1 MLLSQKKERVFM
13 KAGILSVQF
22 NPILADKSANMDKIE
37 EIIHQYGDNNLDL
50 VVLPEFFSTG
60 ICDKEFINSPEDE
73 NGGYIIKTLQETA
86 KRYNTNI
93 IAGTVIELVD
103 DKRYNTCFVIN
114 RQGEI
119 VGKYRKIH
127 LFNFAGGN
135 EDKYI
140 TPGSD
145 ILVVDLD
152 FAKVGLSICF
162 DIKFPM
168 HFKKLIQQGA
178 EIIVSP
184 SAWCTLSAF
193 PEKAKLDF
201 VKTWQGMNMCRA
213 AETLTYFV
221 SANLVGLADAGL
233 FCVGNSM
240 ICDPMGAVVAGA
252 DTYESGV
259 YAEIDLSVVRDFK
272 RLYPVAEME

>member
-1 MLLSQKKERVFM
+1 M

-22 NPILADKSANMDKIE
+22 NPILADKSANLDKAE
-37 EIIHQYGDNNLDL
+37 EIIHQYGDSNLDL

-73 NGGYIIKTLQETA
+73 TGGDVIKRLRETA

-93 IAGTVIELVD
+93 AAGTVIELVEG
-103 DKRYNTCFVIN
+103 KRYNTCFVIN

-119 VGKYRKIH
+119 VGKYRKMH

-135 EDKYI
+135 EDKYT
-140 TPGSD
+140 TPGD
-145 ILVVDLD
+145 KPLVVDLD
-152 FAKVGLSICF
+152 FAKVGISVCF

-168 HFKKLIQQGA
+168 LYRELIKQGA

-184 SAWCTLSAF
+184 SAWSTLTAF
-193 PEKAKLDF
+193 SEKAKDDF
-201 VKTWQGMNMCRA
+201 VKTWQSMNICRA

-221 SANLVGLADAGL
+221 TSNLVGLGENNVL
-233 FCVGNSM
+233 SVGNSM
-240 ICDPMGAVVAGA
+240 ICDPLGTVVAGA
-252 DTYESGV
+252 DTYETGV

>member
-1 MLLSQKKERVFM
+1 M

-22 NPILADKSANMDKIE
+22 NPILADKSANLDKLE
-37 EIIHQYGDNNLDL
+37 EIIYQYSDNNIDL
-50 VVLPEFFSTG
+50 IVLPEFFSTG
-60 ICDKEFINSPEDE
+60 ICDSEFINSPEDE
-73 NGGYIIKTLQETA
+73 NGGEVIKVLQETA
-86 KRYNTNI
+86 RRYNTNI
-93 IAGTVIELVD
+93 VAGTVIELVD
-103 DKRYNTCFVIN
+103 GKRYNTSFVIN

-119 VGKYRKIH
+119 VAKYRKIH

-140 TPGSD
+140 TAGSD
-145 ILVVDLD
+145 VVVVDLD

-168 HFKKLIQQGA
+168 HYRKLIKQGA

-184 SAWCTLSAF
+184 SAWCTLNALS
-193 PEKAKLDF
+193 EKSKLDF

-221 SANLVGLADAGL
+221 TANLVGTADKNL
-233 FCVGNSM
+233 VCIGNSM
-240 ICDPMGAVVAGA
+240 ICDPLGAAVAGA

-272 RLYPVAEME
+272 KLYPVAEME